1 MLQKTKTFIL
11 SHKIISI
18 IILALVVVGA
28 YFFIFKSKTSG
39 ETQYVTETVSKGSL
53 TTNITGTGQI
63 EASNTITL
71 SPKTSG
77 NINYLGVTVG
87 QSVKKGTLIASVDS
101 NDAKMALLNA
111 QVSLD
116 NLTNG
121 PDTLT
126 LLQKQNGL
134 INSYNSGWNTVSSYV
149 DDMTVMI
156 TNLDNI
162 YNSINGYLSYQ
173 NIIGLSNTGK
183 DRVLAGENSYY
194 KANDSIE
201 KLTKLYKTLSRTSS
215 QQEISDLINQA
226 SAGAVIMSNAIKD
239 TQTAFN
245 FVVDDLNYQDNANT
259 TTTRTDISS
268 WLDSS
273 NSYVNSL
280 SSAINNIQE
289 NTQSLQDTT
298 TSITPLDIEAARLSV
313 QSKQDTYNGCFVYAP
328 FDGVISTL
336 TAQVGQSSG
345 SNIGTIITNQKLA
358 TISLNEVD
366 IAKIKMGQK
375 ATLTFDAIDG
385 LTLTGEVVEI
395 DSVGTVSQGVVS
407 YNVQISLDVD
417 DARVKPG
424 MSVSA
429 TVITD
434 SAQDVIVVPS
444 SAIKTQNGT
453 SYVQTFNSPLGPV
466 ATGAQGSPSTV
477 LPTQIEVTTG
487 LVGDTTT
494 EIISG
499 LKEGDIIV
507 TKTIANATP
516 TATKSTT
523 PSLLNAV
530 SGNRGGAA
538 TGGGAA
544 FRTVRGD

>member
-1 MLQKTKTFIL
+1 MLQKTKTFIS

-18 IILALVVVGA
+18 ILILVLIGA

-53 TTNITGTGQI
+53 TTNVTGTGQI

-77 NINYLGVTVG
+77 NINYIGVKAG
-87 QSVKKGTLIASVDS
+87 QNVKKGTLIASVNS

-134 INSYNSGWNTVSSYV
+134 ANSYNSGWNTISSYI

-156 TNLDNI
+156 TNLDDI

-183 DRVLAGENSYY
+183 DRVLVGESSYY

-226 SAGAVIMSNAIKD
+226 SAGAVIMSNTIKD

-245 FVVDDLNYQDNANT
+245 FVVDDLNYQNNAST
-259 TTTRTDISS
+259 TTTRTNISS

-280 SSAINNIQE
+280 SSAINNIRE

-298 TSITPLDIEAARLSV
+298 TSITPLDIQAAQLSV
-313 QSKQDTYNGCFVYAP
+313 QSKQVAYNGCFVYAP

-345 SNIGTIITNQKLA
+345 SNIGTIITNQKLS

-407 YNVQISLDVD
+407 YNIQISLDID

-444 SAIKTQNGT
+444 SAIKTQNGI
-453 SYVQTFNSPLGPV
+453 SYVQTFSSPLAPV

-477 LPTQIEVTTG
+477 LPAQTEVVTG
-487 LVGDTTT
+487 LVGDTDT
-494 EIISG
+494 EITSG

-507 TKTIANATP
+507 TKTIANAIVAT
-516 TATKSTT
+516 TKSTT
-523 PSLLNAV
+523 PSILNAV
-530 SGNRGGAA
+530 GGGGNRGG
-538 TGGGAA
+538 GGGAA
-544 FRTVRGD
+544 FRPID